1 MTANPTAR
9 NGNSAVARH
18 QARVFIVVNLRKG
31 SGKCLRGRKRCPLVH
46 LPDPVADGHLTM
58 TMTMKLPVARVA
70 LALIAFAPVHP
81 RPFLAQQ
88 ADRAQVSE
96 IDWRGELEGDARK
109 ILKNYYDPAIRH
121 SDVMRSCR
129 TDKGEICYNGGDHE
143 DQQCT
148 SSQCRQPGETDR
160 FLARLAAAA
169 DSMPED
175 PLAFAQAVYAY
186 ARLQHLEEA
195 GELAGECTFAAWWC
209 DLLMG
214 MVHDRAGRILEAQS
228 SFNSALP
235 AADPAL
241 VSRLTA
247 VAELLVG
254 DEESEYRKLAGRK
267 RRDFERRFWWLA
279 NPMWSIPGNDRW
291 TRHIRRR
298 FELILHE
305 QLLEA
310 TGNDHPYS
318 HEVAVVRRGHEDS
331 WSKSGI
337 PAPRWTSIQAAT
349 YRFSPVSGIN
359 VELGELRYELT
370 ARLEDERYTP
380 DTYGPVYQVP
390 TQFARFLDGD
400 SLAVVVAARLDRTP
414 LRRARTVLL
423 VSDGPGSYPVGLEPR
438 RNWPRPVAEAVVAP
452 VPVVASLE
460 FLDVSGEV
468 ARSRVGL
475 APLVTEGPVLSDPL
489 LVVPDSLNLPAGRDE
504 AVATMMGTTTI
515 ESGAELAVY
524 WEVYGPVRGQPLDFS
539 ISIQGVDDGFLT
551 RVLRALRIRGD
562 GQGPVV
568 SWSEP
573 ASAPTH
579 PMAIGLDI
587 GGLENGDYV
596 LNIGVTLLDGSTA
609 TATRSF
615 TVARP

>member
-1 MTANPTAR
+1 
-9 NGNSAVARH
+9 
-18 QARVFIVVNLRKG
+18 
-31 SGKCLRGRKRCPLVH
+31 
-46 LPDPVADGHLTM
+46 
-58 TMTMKLPVARVA
+58 MTMKLPVAAVAFALTA
-70 LALIAFAPVHP
+70 LALVHP
-81 RPFLAQQ
+81 RPVLAQQ
-88 ADRAQVSE
+88 ADRGHDSE
-96 IDWRGELEGDARK
+96 IDWRGKLEGDARK
-109 ILKNYYDPAIRH
+109 ILKNYYDPAIKH
-121 SDVMRSCR
+121 SDVMQSCR

-169 DSMPED
+169 DSTPED

-195 GELAGECTFAAWWC
+195 GELAGECAFAAWWC

-214 MVHDRAGRILEAQS
+214 MVHDRAGRVLEAQR

-247 VAELLVG
+247 VAELLDG
-254 DEESEYRKLAGRK
+254 DEGSEYRKLRGLK
-267 RRDFERRFWWLA
+267 RRDFERRFWWLT

-305 QLLEA
+305 QLLEV
-310 TGNDHPYS
+310 TGNEHPYS
-318 HEVAVVRRGHEDS
+318 HEVAVVRQGHEDS
-331 WSKSGI
+331 WSKLGI
-337 PAPRWTSIQAAT
+337 PAPRWKSIMAAT

-359 VELGELRYELT
+359 AEVGELHYAL
-370 ARLEDERYTP
+370 AAGLEDERYTP
-380 DTYGPVYQVP
+380 DAYGPVYQVP
-390 TQFARFLDGD
+390 TQFARFLDRD
-400 SLAVVVAARLDRTP
+400 SVAVVVAARLDRTP
-414 LRRARTVLL
+414 LRRARTVFL

-438 RNWPRPVAEAVVAP
+438 PSWPRPVVEAVVAP

-475 APLVTEGPVLSDPL
+475 PPLATEGLVLSDPL
-489 LVVPDSLNLPAGRDE
+489 LLVPDSLNLPAGRDE
-504 AVATMMGTTTI
+504 AVATMMGTTAI
-515 ESGAELAVY
+515 EGGAELAVY
-524 WEVYGPVRGQPLDFS
+524 WEVYGLVRGQPLDFS

>member
-1 MTANPTAR
+1 
-9 NGNSAVARH
+9 
-18 QARVFIVVNLRKG
+18 
-31 SGKCLRGRKRCPLVH
+31 
-46 LPDPVADGHLTM
+46 
-58 TMTMKLPVARVA
+58 MTMKLPIASVAFA
-70 LALIAFAPVHP
+70 LAALTLVHP
-81 RPFLAQQ
+81 RPSNAQR
-88 ADRAQVSE
+88 ADRAQPPE
-96 IDWRGELEGDARK
+96 IDWRGKIEGDARNIIK
-109 ILKNYYDPAIRH
+109 YYYKPALKH
-121 SDVMRSCR
+121 SDVMQSCR
-129 TDKGEICYNGGDHE
+129 ADKGEICYNGGDHE
-143 DQQCT
+143 DQWCT
-148 SSQCRQPGETDR
+148 SSQCRQPGDTER
-160 FLARLAAAA
+160 FLARLAEAS
-169 DSMPED
+169 DSASDD
-175 PLAFAQAVYAY
+175 PLVFAQAVYAY
-186 ARLQHLEEA
+186 ARLGYLEEA
-195 GELAGECTFAAWWC
+195 ESMGSECAFAAWWC
-209 DLLMG
+209 NLLMG
-214 MVHDRAGRILEAQS
+214 MVYDRSERTLEAQAR
-228 SFNSALP
+228 FNAALP

-247 VAELLVG
+247 VAELLEG
-254 DEESEYRKLAGRK
+254 DEGSEYRKLRGRK
-267 RRDFERRFWWLA
+267 RRDLERRFWWLT

-305 QLLEA
+305 QILET
-310 TGNDHPYS
+310 TGDEHPYS

-331 WSKSGI
+331 WSKLGI
-337 PAPRWTSIQAAT
+337 PAPRWKSIQAAT
-349 YRFSPVSGIN
+349 YRFSPVSGIS
-359 VELGELRYELT
+359 VEVGELRYELT
-370 ARLEDERYTP
+370 ARREDERYTP

-414 LRRARTVLL
+414 LRRARTVFL

-438 RNWPRPVAEAVVAP
+438 PNWPRPVVEAVVAP

-460 FLDVSGEV
+460 FVDVSGEA

-475 APLVTEGPVLSDPL
+475 PPLATEGLVLSDPL
-489 LVVPDSLNLPAGRDE
+489 LLVPDSLNLPAGRAE
-504 AVATMMGTTTI
+504 AVATMMGTTAI
-515 ESGAELAVY
+515 ETGAELAVY
-524 WEVYGPVRGQPLDFS
+524 WEVYGLVRGQPLDFS

-587 GGLENGDYV
+587 GGLENGDYM
-596 LNIGVTLLDGSTA
+596 LNIGVTLLDGTTA
-609 TATRSF
+609 IATRSF